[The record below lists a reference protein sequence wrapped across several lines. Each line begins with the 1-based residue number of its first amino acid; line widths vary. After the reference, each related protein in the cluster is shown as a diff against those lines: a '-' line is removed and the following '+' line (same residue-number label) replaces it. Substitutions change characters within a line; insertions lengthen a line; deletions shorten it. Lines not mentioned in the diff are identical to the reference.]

1 MSVFFSGNGVTNYDH
16 LGEVHNV
23 MAADGWTEIS
33 APAFIPIGG
42 MHKLYAFKTIE
53 WNEPIQFEWKG
64 FNIDIAVCRI

>member
-33 APAFIPIGG
+33 APAFIPMGG
-42 MHKLYAFKTIE
+42 MQKLYAFSHKKLNGMNPYNSNGKVSI
-53 WNEPIQFEWKG
+53 
-64 FNIDIAVCRI
+64 